1 MNKVILTG
9 RITKELELR
18 FTQNNK
24 VVCEFTIA
32 TNRPVNKDGERVT
45 DFVNCIVYG
54 SQADNLSKYQGK
66 GSLIAVFGELRID
79 SWKNEQ
85 GEKKYKTYVLVNNV
99 EFLESKKEI
108 NKENLIVQKEESL
121 VEENNPFKE
130 FREEHQEELD
140 LDNELPF

>member
-24 VVCEFTIA
+24 AVVEFTIA
-32 TNRPVNKDGERVT
+32 TNRPVNKDGERVA

-66 GSLIAVFGELRID
+66 GSLIAVFGELRVD
-79 SWKNEQ
+79 TWKNEE
-85 GEKKYKTYVLVNNV
+85 GKTKYKTYVLANNV
-99 EFLESKKEI
+99 EFLESKKET
-108 NKENLIVQKEESL
+108 NKENITVQKEETP
-121 VEENNPFKE
+121 VEETNPFKE
-130 FREEHQEELD
+130 FGEEHQEELD

>member
-24 VVCEFTIA
+24 AVVEFTIA
-32 TNRPVNKDGERVT
+32 TNRPVNKDGERVA
-45 DFVNCIVYG
+45 DFINCIVYG

-66 GSLIAVFGELRID
+66 GSLIAVFGELRVD
-79 SWKNEQ
+79 TWKNEE
-85 GEKKYKTYVLVNNV
+85 GKTKYKTYVLANNV
-99 EFLESKKEI
+99 EFLESKKET
-108 NKENLIVQKEESL
+108 NKENLTVQKEKTPL
-121 VEENNPFKE
+121 EETNPFKE
-130 FREEHQEELD
+130 FGEEHQEELN

>member
-24 VVCEFTIA
+24 AVVEFTIA
-32 TNRPVNKDGERVT
+32 TNRPVNKDGERVA
-45 DFVNCIVYG
+45 DFINCIVYG

-66 GSLIAVFGELRID
+66 GSLIAVFGELRVD
-79 SWKNEQ
+79 TWKNEE
-85 GEKKYKTYVLVNNV
+85 GKTRYKTYVLANNI
-99 EFLESKKEI
+99 EFLENKKET
-108 NKENLIVQKEESL
+108 NKENLTVQKEQTP
-121 VEENNPFKE
+121 VEETNPFKE
-130 FREEHQEELD
+130 FGEEHQEKLD

>member
-24 VVCEFTIA
+24 AVVEFTIA
-32 TNRPVNKDGERVT
+32 TNRPVNKDGEKVA
-45 DFVNCIVYG
+45 DFINCIVYG

-66 GSLIAVFGELRID
+66 GSLIAVFGELRVD
-79 SWKNEQ
+79 TWKNEE
-85 GEKKYKTYVLVNNV
+85 GKTKYKTYVLANNI
-99 EFLESKKEI
+99 EFLESKKET
-108 NKENLIVQKEESL
+108 NKENLTVQKEEAP
-121 VEENNPFKE
+121 VEETNPFKE
-130 FREEHQEELD
+130 FGEEHQEELD

>member
-24 VVCEFTIA
+24 AVVEFTIA
-32 TNRPVNKDGERVT
+32 TNRPVNKDGERVA
-45 DFVNCIVYG
+45 DFINCIVYG

-66 GSLIAVFGELRID
+66 GSLIAVFGELRVD
-79 SWKNEQ
+79 TWKKEE
-85 GEKKYKTYVLVNNV
+85 GKTKYKTYVLANNV
-99 EFLESKKEI
+99 EFLESKKET
-108 NKENLIVQKEESL
+108 NKENITVQKET
-121 VEENNPFKE
+121 NPFKE
-130 FREEHQEELD
+130 FGEEHQEELD

>member
-24 VVCEFTIA
+24 AVVEFTNA
-32 TNRPVNKDGERVT
+32 TNRPINKYGERVA
-45 DFVNCIVYG
+45 DFINCIVYG

-66 GSLIAVFGELRID
+66 GSLIAVFGELRVD
-79 SWKNEQ
+79 TWKNEE
-85 GEKKYKTYVLVNNV
+85 GKTKYKTYVLANNV
-99 EFLESKKEI
+99 ELLESKKET
-108 NKENLIVQKEESL
+108 NKENLTVQKEETP
-121 VEENNPFKE
+121 VEETNPFKE
-130 FREEHQEELD
+130 FGEEHQEELD